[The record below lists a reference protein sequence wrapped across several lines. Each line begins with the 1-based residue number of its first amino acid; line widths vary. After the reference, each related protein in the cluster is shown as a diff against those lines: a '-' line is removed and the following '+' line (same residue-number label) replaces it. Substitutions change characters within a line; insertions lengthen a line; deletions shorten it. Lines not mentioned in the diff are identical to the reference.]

1 MSTMS
6 VNEDLVVR
14 GLPRTSG
21 EADADGA
28 DDTGTARR
36 RRSYLK
42 MHSLAGWRRQAA
54 ETLVF
59 LAVIAVL
66 QRHLF
71 GSAEVLGLPH
81 PYWLPVL
88 LASCQYGVRGGLIAT
103 VAASLLYLFELSP
116 PSAAQDFYAYAGMV
130 AIQPA
135 AWLAT
140 ALVIGGLR
148 DLHIHQYAELAD
160 QLAASRRR
168 ASDLT
173 DGLDRAAAEINAL
186 ERRIAF
192 DMSSVASLS
201 RSLSQIDMSDRRAAA
216 ASLVELFRVSAGIG
230 TFTVYLK
237 EGGSYTPVWA
247 LEENSPRSTK
257 SMTPIPSSA
266 MESMMVESA
275 RRGITDDSGGSES
288 GARRYVA
295 AAPPSG
301 TGFGPL
307 AAIVCEVQESQDS
320 AQFHRRAEEF
330 GRMFATVLQACPNP
344 ASESRS

>member
-21 EADADGA
+21 EADADRA
-28 DDTGTARR
+28 DDAGAARR
-36 RRSYLK
+36 RRSLLK

-66 QRHLF
+66 QRQLF

-103 VAASLLYLFELSP
+103 VAASLVYLFELSP

-148 DLHIHQYAELAD
+148 DLHIHQYTELAD
-160 QLAASRRR
+160 QLAASRRS
-168 ASDLT
+168 ANDLT

-192 DMSSVASLS
+192 DMSSVAALS
-201 RSLSQIDMSDRRAAA
+201 RSLSQIDMKDRRAAA
-216 ASLVELFRVSAGIG
+216 TSLGELFRVGAGVG
-230 TFTVYLK
+230 TFTFYLR
-237 EGGSYTPVWA
+237 ESESYTPVWA

-257 SMTPIPSSA
+257 SMAPIPSTA

-295 AAPPSG
+295 AVPPSDA
-301 TGFGPL
+301 GFRPL
-307 AAIVCEVQESQDS
+307 AAIVCEVQELQDA

-330 GRMFATVLQACPNP
+330 GRMFATILQACPNT
-344 ASESRS
+344 ASE

>member
-21 EADADGA
+21 EADADRA
-28 DDTGTARR
+28 DNAARR
-36 RRSYLK
+36 RWSHLK
-42 MHSLAGWRRQAA
+42 MHSLAGLRRQAA

-103 VAASLLYLFELSP
+103 VAASLVYLFELSP
-116 PSAAQDFYAYAGMV
+116 PSAAQGFYAYAGMV

-148 DLHIHQYAELAD
+148 DLHIHQYTELAD
-160 QLAASRRR
+160 QLAASRRS

-173 DGLDRAAAEINAL
+173 DGLERAVAEINAL

-192 DMSSVASLS
+192 DMSSVAALS

-216 ASLVELFRVSAGIG
+216 TSLGELFRVGVGIG
-230 TFTVYLK
+230 TFTIYLK
-237 EGGSYTPVWA
+237 ESESYTPVWA
-247 LEENSPRSTK
+247 LEDNTPRSTK
-257 SMTPIPSSA
+257 SMAPITSTA
-266 MESMMVESA
+266 MKSMMLKSA
-275 RRGITDDSGGSES
+275 KRGITEGSGGSGS
-288 GARRYVA
+288 GAWRYVA
-295 AAPPSG
+295 AVPPSEA
-301 TGFGPL
+301 GFKPL
-307 AAIVCEVQESQDS
+307 AAIICEVQDSQDS

-330 GRMFATVLQACPNP
+330 GRMFATVLQACPNT
-344 ASESRS
+344 ASE

>member
-21 EADADGA
+21 EADADRA

-116 PSAAQDFYAYAGMV
+116 PSAAQDFYAYSGMV